1 MKMVTWF
8 IIIDLKGH
16 LEIMTAM
23 ADVITMTMTETNA
36 KTINPRMK
44 TASMC
49 LRFFY
54 W

>member
-1 MKMVTWF
+1 MVTWF

-23 ADVITMTMTETNA
+23 ADVITTKTKTTET
-36 KTINPRMK
+36 TINQPSK
-44 TASMC
+44 TASMS